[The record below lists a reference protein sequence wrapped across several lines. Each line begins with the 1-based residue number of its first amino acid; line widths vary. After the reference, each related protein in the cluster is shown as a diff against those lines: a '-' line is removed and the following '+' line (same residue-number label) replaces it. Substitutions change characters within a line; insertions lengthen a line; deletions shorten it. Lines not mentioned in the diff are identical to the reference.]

1 MSINRRAVL
10 TAALAGFLTLPLP
23 RRALAA
29 GEVERVDDLIA
40 RMTIEEKAGQMT
52 CLADS
57 FRPYNPPNPQVGI
70 RNERQLADE
79 IRKGRVGCLFN
90 GIGVRSE
97 EHTSELQ
104 SLMRISY
111 AVFCFKKKKENN
123 NTT

>member
-70 RNERQLADE
+70 QNERQLADE
-79 IRKGRVGCLFN
+79 IRKGTVGCLFN
-90 GIGVRSE
+90 GIGVAGDRRAKDIALKKSRPGE
-97 EHTSELQ
+97 PTSELK
-104 SLMRISY
+104 S
-111 AVFCFKKKKENN
+111 
-123 NTT
+123 